1 MSEKPATS
9 RLDRVKDGV
18 LDHPFHRACEL
29 TLIHAGEGKAEV
41 TFKVNDF
48 TVNPQGALHGG
59 IIYAL
64 IDVACFFAVVPLLAE
79 DQHPVSIETHV
90 SILRAATLGETITI
104 KAWADRVGR
113 TLAAM
118 RAEVFAGTTAQP
130 RLVATGN
137 VTKSI
142 LQGRGH

>member
-1 MSEKPATS
+1 MSS
-9 RLDRVKDGV
+9 RLEQVKDGV
-18 LDHPFHRACEL
+18 LQHPFHKACEL
-29 TLIHAGEGKAEV
+29 ALLNAEQGSAEV
-41 TFKVNDF
+41 SFKVNEF

-64 IDVACFFAVVPLLAE
+64 IDVACFFAVVPSLAP
-79 DQHPVSIETHV
+79 DQHPVSVETHV

-104 KAWADRVGR
+104 KSWTDRVGR

-118 RAEVFAGTTAQP
+118 RAEVFAGEGDQK
-130 RLVATGN
+130 RLIATGN

>member
-1 MSEKPATS
+1 MSS
-9 RLDRVKDGV
+9 RLEHVKEGV
-18 LDHPFHRACEL
+18 LEHPFHKACEL
-29 TLIHAGEGKAEV
+29 TLIHAEQGRAEV
-41 TFKVNDF
+41 SFKVNDF

-64 IDVACFFAVVPLLAE
+64 IDVACFFAVVPTLAP

-104 KAWADRVGR
+104 TAWTDRVGR

-118 RAEVFAGTTAQP
+118 RAEVFANDGTQK
-130 RLVATGN
+130 RLIATGN

-142 LQGRGH
+142 LQGRSH

>member
-1 MSEKPATS
+1 MSS
-9 RLDRVKDGV
+9 RLEHVREGV
-18 LDHPFHRACEL
+18 LEHPFHKACEL
-29 TLIHAGEGKAEV
+29 ALIHAEQGRAEV
-41 TFKVNDF
+41 SFKVNDF

-64 IDVACFFAVVPLLAE
+64 IDVACFFAVVPTLAP

-104 KAWADRVGR
+104 TAWTDRVGR

-118 RAEVFAGTTAQP
+118 RAEVFANDGTQK
-130 RLVATGN
+130 RLIATGN

>member
-1 MSEKPATS
+1 MSS
-9 RLDRVKDGV
+9 RLEHVREGV
-18 LDHPFHRACEL
+18 LEHPFHKACEL
-29 TLIHAGEGKAEV
+29 ALIHAEQGRAEV
-41 TFKVNDF
+41 SFKVNDF

-64 IDVACFFAVVPLLAE
+64 IDVACFFAVVPTLAP

-104 KAWADRVGR
+104 TAWIDRVGR

-118 RAEVFAGTTAQP
+118 RAEVFANNGTQK
-130 RLVATGN
+130 RLIATGN